1 MNGKSRGA
9 KTEKTRAAKARN
21 LSVDDSVVDSPRRK
35 TGDADRRIYEAV
47 FLAVRSQQLRPGT
60 KLTEN
65 SLSELFGVSR
75 TIVRKALQK
84 LAHEHIV
91 ELRPNRG
98 AIIASPSR
106 QETSEV
112 FGARRAIE
120 AAILPLVVRNASKA
134 LLAKLKQH
142 VRKEHHAFESGDRPT
157 WIHLTGEF
165 HLMLAEIGGNRVLS
179 RYLSELVSRCSLII
193 AMYDSST
200 SVPCD
205 NDEHDRVVDL
215 VAAQDLKG
223 LMQMMDQH
231 LLEIEQRLNLRE
243 DPTAIN
249 LAEILKVSPTV

>member
-1 MNGKSRGA
+1 MKA
-9 KTEKTRAAKARN
+9 KDKPVKKTKARASGERE
-21 LSVDDSVVDSPRRK
+21 LPGDEVTTESGKGK
-35 TGDADRRIYEAV
+35 TSDADKRIYEAV
-47 FLAVRSQQLRPGT
+47 FLAVRSQQLLPGT

-98 AIIASPSR
+98 ATIASPSR

-112 FGARRAIE
+112 FAARRAIE
-120 AAILPLVVRNASKA
+120 AAILPLVVRNATKA
-134 LLAKLKQH
+134 QLARLKQH
-142 VRKEHHAFESGDRPT
+142 IRKEHHAFESGDRPT

-193 AMYDSST
+193 AMYDSSS

-223 LMQMMDQH
+223 LVQMMDQH

-243 DPTAIN
+243 DNSTIN
-249 LAEILKVSPTV
+249 LAQILKVS

>member
-1 MNGKSRGA
+1 MITKNKS
-9 KTEKTRAAKARN
+9 ENPARN
-21 LSVDDSVVDSPRRK
+21 AKSNSASTKSK
-35 TGDADRRIYEAV
+35 TSDADKRIYEAV

-75 TIVRKALQK
+75 TIVRKALQR

-98 AIIASPSR
+98 ATVASPSR
-106 QETSEV
+106 EETSEV
-112 FGARRAIE
+112 FAARRAIE
-120 AAILPLVVRNASKA
+120 AAILPMVVAKA
-134 LLAKLKQH
+134 NKSHIAKLKQH
-142 VRKEHHAFESGDRPT
+142 IRMEHHAFESGDRPT

-193 AMYDSST
+193 AMYDSS
-200 SVPCD
+200 SSMPCD
-205 NDEHDRVVDL
+205 NDEHDRVIDL
-215 VAAQDLKG
+215 VAARDLNG
-223 LMQMMDQH
+223 VVEMMDQH

-243 DPTAIN
+243 ESASIN
-249 LAEILKVSPTV
+249 LAQILKIA